1 MSDFI
6 LEITDPQMISMLGT
20 ETGLIEITDPQI
32 SILEIETSFIH
43 NVNNLEI
50 ERSESFNVELINYAK
65 ITANDLP
72 NDIPMSKI
80 VGNLDVARISGLDDY
95 LDSYEFDCG
104 TP

>member
-20 ETGLIEITDPQI
+20 ETSLIEITDPQI
-32 SILEIETSFIH
+32 SILEIETNFIH

-72 NDIPMSKI
+72 NDIPMNKI